1 MISLDTLVTRLA
13 LTGYTVKLSR
23 DKEIDLQEQ
32 TELPIIYV
40 GYHTIDS
47 KNPNQPLAYDTYDL
61 NGENLVQSFSLHI
74 VCSQTTFPAV
84 WKAVYKK
91 LIGWN
96 PVPAESLHTS
106 FTYVQGG
113 VMLLSN
119 SKFYWVDIWRIGFP
133 TNSLL

>member
-1 MISLDTLVTRLA
+1 MN
-13 LTGYTVKLSR
+13 LSTTYEW
-23 DKEIDLQEQ
+23 DIIFID
-32 TELPIIYV
+32 
-40 GYHTIDS
+40 G
-47 KNPNQPLAYDTYDL
+47 
-61 NGENLVQSFSLHI
+61 LHI
-74 VCSQTTFPAV
+74 STQVEKDVKNSLNHLSKHGIIVLHDCNPFLNEDSYTRVIEDYWGQMWNGTV